1 MTGDIA
7 FATTTLYTECLPL
20 QQSLIER
27 LFPGSEK
34 ILIDGRDISQ
44 WPSSMF
50 MWIEKAKESRAK
62 WTIHLDEDCFIVDRE
77 SIEEAIAKMESEG
90 IDMLGCPDGYHAAR
104 PCNPIAINPFFMICR
119 TDSLRRLEHDFSK
132 MSHMLEMKMG
142 TFRWKNSE
150 GISFRH
156 SYKDLF
162 CYPHE
167 KNEMFS
173 FVDGKEPYYSLFW
186 HALDIGLKLAY
197 LYPHFDRN
205 LLTTNP
211 MLSQGGAEMA
221 LHMWESRN
229 MSSDKPFYGK
239 TAKER
244 FSAIRQYLKEKGIE

>member
-20 QQSLIER
+20 QQRLVER
-27 LFPGSEK
+27 IFPGSEK
-34 ILIDGRDISQ
+34 ILIDGSDLLE

-50 MWIEKAKESRAK
+50 RWIEEAKKSSSK
-62 WTIHLDEDCFIVDRE
+62 WTIHLDEDCFLTDRE
-77 SIEEAIAKMESEG
+77 AIEEAIAKMEREG

-119 TDSLRRLEHDFSK
+119 TDSLRRLDHDFSK
-132 MSHMLEMKMG
+132 MSHILEMKMG
-142 TFRWKNSE
+142 TFRWKNSA
-150 GISFRH
+150 GICFKH
-156 SYKDLF
+156 SYKDAFL
-162 CYPHE
+162 YPHD

-173 FVDGKEPYYSLFW
+173 FVDGKEPYYPLFW
-186 HALDIGLKLAY
+186 HAIDIGLKLGY
-197 LYPHFDRN
+197 LYPHFDRS

-211 MLSQGGAEMA
+211 MLSQGGREMA